1 MEILIGKQGNQR
13 MPITDEYVSRKH
25 CKLTSNADGSFTL
38 ENLSQN
44 GTFVQGRKIIKT
56 KVNSDTVI
64 QLGPNYKIKVAD
76 LLPQK
81 TSATNNSTSPSS
93 TSTNEYSLKPLK
105 KVWEEYD
112 NRMTTI
118 QQEQKT
124 TTLLRSASPMFTLGS
139 GAIAGLARGLGW
151 GDEIFGLTVI
161 MTVIGLI
168 LMVYSFWKG
177 YKDNSIDE
185 RKEATKYLQDHYLCP
200 NPDCRHFVGM
210 KDYNILRQDKNCPYC
225 KCKYTDK

>member
-13 MPITDEYVSRKH
+13 IPITDEYVSRKH
-25 CKLTSNADGSFTL
+25 CKLTSNGDGSFTL

-44 GTFVQGRKIIKT
+44 GTFVQGRKILKT
-56 KVNSDTVI
+56 KVSSDTII
-64 QLGPNYKIKVAD
+64 QLGPNFIVKVAD
-76 LLPQK
+76 LIPLSYPD
-81 TSATNNSTSPSS
+81 TGAVTNHSAQLIK
-93 TSTNEYSLKPLK
+93 EYSLKPLQ

-112 NRMTTI
+112 NRLTAI

-124 TTLLRSASPMFTLGS
+124 TALLRSASPMFTLGS
-139 GAIAGLARGLGW
+139 GAIAGLARGMGW
-151 GDEIFGLTVI
+151 GDEIFSVTII
-161 MTVIGLI
+161 MTVIGLA

-210 KDYNILRQDKNCPYC
+210 KDYNILRQDKTCPYC
-225 KCKYTDK
+225 KCKYNDN

>member
-1 MEILIGKQGNQR
+1 MEILIGKQGNQC

-25 CKLTSNADGSFTL
+25 CKLTSNGDGSFTL

-93 TSTNEYSLKPLK
+93 TSTKEYSLKPLK

-112 NRMTTI
+112 NRMTAI

-151 GDEIFGLTVI
+151 GDEIFGLTLI

>member
-25 CKLTSNADGSFTL
+25 CKLTSNGDGSFTL

-44 GTFVQGRKIIKT
+44 GTFVQGRKILKT
-56 KVNSDTVI
+56 KVTSDTII

-76 LLPQK
+76 LLPQR
-81 TSATNNSTSPSS
+81 PS
-93 TSTNEYSLKPLK
+93 TSTNGTNTSNTSAKEYSLKPLK

-112 NRMTTI
+112 NRMTAI

-151 GDEIFGLTVI
+151 GDEIFGLTLI

>member
-25 CKLTSNADGSFTL
+25 CKLTSNGDGSFTL

-44 GTFVQGRKIIKT
+44 GTFVQGRKILKT
-56 KVNSDTVI
+56 KVTSDTVI
-64 QLGPNYKIKVAD
+64 QLGPNYRVKVAD

-81 TSATNNSTSPSS
+81 NSGTSNNTSPSNIS
-93 TSTNEYSLKPLK
+93 TKEYSLKPLK
-105 KVWEEYD
+105 TVWEEYD
-112 NRMTTI
+112 NRMTAI

-151 GDEIFGLTVI
+151 GDEIFGLTLI